1 MVNEPRWPSVEW
13 RAQVRN
19 DAAVTHFQ
27 WRVAD
32 AVAERVDRRTGYA
45 QFFQR
50 EIVKQL
56 GCSIRGVHG
65 ALHQLIKLGHLKI
78 QNLKRADSKLR
89 YIPIGGVRTAVRTPC
104 ASPCAPDT
112 HADSEEVRTAV
123 RTKEPPREIPKT
135 PPEGSISKSFEE
147 EFWPFY
153 PKRVSKGAA
162 RKAYERIIKS
172 NLATVEEL
180 KLGAMRYAHDRT
192 GQDPSRNMPQHG
204 SIRNA
209 GRTSRCRS
217 RRHHQPRKPARE
229 RRPPAATVLLRLNG
243 SSDDRWAQIL
253 SPGRRRTRSSA
264 FRRLR
269 RPPDW

>member
-1 MVNEPRWPSVEW
+1 MVNEPRWPSFEW
-13 RAQVRN
+13 RDQVRN
-19 DAAVTHFQ
+19 DANVTHFQ

-78 QNLKRADSKLR
+78 QNLKRADGKLR
-89 YIPIGGVRTAVRTPC
+89 YVPIVGVRTAVRTPC

-112 HADSEEVRTAV
+112 HDDSEEVRTAA
-123 RTKEPPREIPKT
+123 RTKEPPRKTPKT
-135 PPEGSISKSFEE
+135 PPEGSISKSFEK

-192 GQDPSRNMPQHG
+192 GQDDKFTKH
-204 SIRNA
+204 
-209 GRTSRCRS
+209 
-217 RRHHQPRKPARE
+217 
-229 RRPPAATVLLRLNG
+229 AATWLNQECWTDEPVPQ
-243 SSDDRWAQIL
+243 SAA
-253 SPGRRRTRSSA
+253 SSA
-264 FRRLR
+264 PETSPRAATAGGNGFAALKRKLG
-269 RPPDW
+269 